1 MADQSKAIKIRAK
14 KLGVLIRDSRLA
26 AGKSPG
32 LCAEAI
38 GVSDE
43 VYTAYELGESSPS
56 LPELEILAL
65 FLNVPREHFWS
76 GETYMSAEAKPELPN
91 PKQLM
96 PLRQRVIGVT
106 LRKARIE
113 AHLSQDELAE
123 KLGIAVEEL
132 QQYEF
137 GAKSLPVPMLETIA
151 DHLQLSVQDFQDRHG
166 PVGAWFT
173 RVRAMR
179 DFQELSPE
187 LQEFVSR
194 PINRP
199 YLDLAM
205 RLSEMSVE
213 KLRNIA
219 EGLLEITY

>member
-1 MADQSKAIKIRAK
+1 MADHSKAIKIRAK
-14 KLGVLIRDSRLA
+14 KLGVLIRDARLA
-26 AGKSPG
+26 AGKSSG

-43 VYTAYELGESSPS
+43 IYTAYELGESSPS
-56 LPELEILAL
+56 LPELEMLAL

-76 GETYMSAEAKPELPN
+76 GETYMSAETRPELPS
-91 PKQLM
+91 PQQLL
-96 PLRQRVIGVT
+96 PLRQRVIGVM
-106 LRKARIE
+106 LRKARVD
-113 AHLSQDELAE
+113 ARLSQEELAE
-123 KLGIAVEEL
+123 KLGIPVEEL

-137 GAKSLPVPMLETIA
+137 GARSLPVPLLETIA
-151 DHLQLSVQDFQDRHG
+151 GHLELSVQDFQDRHG

-173 RVRAMR
+173 RVRAVR

-187 LQEFVSR
+187 LQEFVSK

-213 KLRNIA
+213 KLRSIA

>member
-1 MADQSKAIKIRAK
+1 MVDQSKVEKIRAK
-14 KLGVLIRDSRLA
+14 KLGVLMRDARLLA
-26 AGKSPG
+26 DKTSV
-32 LCAEAI
+32 LCANAI

-43 VYTAYELGESSPS
+43 VYTDYELGESSPS

-65 FLNVPREHFWS
+65 FLDVPVEHFWN
-76 GETYMSAEAKPELPN
+76 GETYLHAEAKPELPN
-91 PKQLM
+91 PKQLV

-113 AHLSQDELAE
+113 AHLSQEELAE
-123 KLGIAVEEL
+123 KLGIPLGDL

-137 GAKSLPVPMLETIA
+137 GAKSLPVTMLESIA
-151 DHLQLSVQDFQDRHG
+151 AHLHLTVQDFQDRHG
-166 PVGAWFT
+166 PVGAWFS

-179 DFQELSPE
+179 DFQDLSPE
-187 LQEFVSR
+187 LQVFVSK

-199 YLDLAM
+199 YIELAM

-213 KLRNIA
+213 KLRSIA